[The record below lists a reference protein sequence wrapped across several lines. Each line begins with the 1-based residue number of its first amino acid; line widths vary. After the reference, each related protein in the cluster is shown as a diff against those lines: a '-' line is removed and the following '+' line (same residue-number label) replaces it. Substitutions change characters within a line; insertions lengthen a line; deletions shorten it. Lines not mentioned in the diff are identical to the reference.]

1 MVHLIKLSVG
11 IRDVDHL
18 RAAQRERAL
27 SDPPLR
33 HRTRHGPKR
42 REEILDGGSIYWVI
56 AGMVQARQRVLD
68 IESAPYEDGSAA
80 TAFVL
85 DPNLVLV
92 EPRPT
97 KPFQG
102 WRYLNRNDAPQ
113 DLGEPGEAGADLPP
127 GLRLALRELCLL

>member
-11 IRDVDHL
+11 IRDVEHL
-18 RAAQRERAL
+18 RLAQLERAA
-27 SDPPLR
+27 SNPPLR
-33 HRTRHGPKR
+33 HRTRHMPKR

-56 AGMVQARQRVLD
+56 AGMVQCRQRIVE
-68 IESAPYEDGSAA
+68 IESDHYEDGSTA
-80 TAFVL
+80 TALML
-85 DPNLVLV
+85 DPDLILV
-92 EPRPT
+92 EPRPM

-102 WRYLNRNDAPQ
+102 WRYLNRNEAPR